1 MVAVVGAIVQI
12 ARTGDPGVYGLF
24 CAVTG
29 VTYAGGLLALRLR
42 R

>member
-1 MVAVVGAIVQI
+1 MMSHTTLGGHRRLATAIF
-12 ARTGDPGVYGLF
+12 GLF

-29 VTYAGGLLALRLR
+29 VTYASGLSALRLR